1 MRTMAET
8 KNRSES
14 SIATRVP
21 ESGLLDEI
29 VRRIVEVAA
38 PDSII
43 LLGSA
48 ARGEWSPDSDI
59 DLLVVKSDVEHRR
72 MLAQKIHVEMYGIDA
87 AIDIVVVTPEDIDQL
102 RGKVGTIVTPA
113 LNEGRQL
120 YAAISALTR
129 SRRPR
134 KPSRLSW

>member
-1 MRTMAET
+1 MVRTMSET
-8 KNRSES
+8 KNRSEG

-43 LLGSA
+43 LFGSA

-59 DLLVVKSDVEHRR
+59 DLLVVKPRDIESFRD
-72 MLAQKIHVEMYGIDA
+72 KI
-87 AIDIVVVTPEDIDQL
+87 
-102 RGKVGTIVTPA
+102 GTVINPA
-113 LNEGRQL
+113 LAEGKTIC
-120 YAAISALTR
+120 AAF
-129 SRRPR
+129 R
-134 KPSRLSW
+134 KLLPSPNS